1 MCQIGAGRASHDRTI
16 FVIDTIKPYIALLLQ
31 NPAALYTIY
40 KATRHKL
47 KELNIMLVTAW
58 K

>member
-16 FVIDTIKPYIALLLQ
+16 FAIDTIKPYIALLLQ

-47 KELNIMLVTAW
+47 KELNIMLITA
-58 K
+58 